1 MRFCIFSLC
10 LACAAVTRMMSKAAL
25 TSLANVWILTSM
37 GKIQYLLQTLQYIK
51 AITDPVVFLNL
62 D

>member
-1 MRFCIFSLC
+1 
-10 LACAAVTRMMSKAAL
+10 MMSKAPL

-37 GKIQYLLQTLQYIK
+37 GKFQDLLQTLQYIK
-51 AITDPVVFLNL
+51 AITDPVVFSNL